1 MLEYSHQTEWET
13 TMQDILSGIFIAIAL
28 FVTLILV
35 ELVNRYILP
44 GKDNGRN
51 SERPRP
57 PEDGEPGPR
66 G

>member
-13 TMQDILSGIFIAIAL
+13 TMQDILSGIFIAL
-28 FVTLILV
+28 FLFITLVLV

-51 SERPRP
+51 PERPRP
-57 PEDGEPGPR
+57 PEDGKPGPR